1 VSAGR
6 ATELQALLSQS
17 AREAYRWFS
26 LMEPWKAPGPRRVYP
41 AVTLRTLHLAG
52 LVHFQSGVHLLRPPL
67 LAYAVEQHVR
77 TLIELLA
84 HAAWIQNEGGL
95 NAPLTAR
102 GRAICVELGMADAI
116 AQEFRLLESEGG
128 IKFPTQTLENSRYLA
143 EHFRQLHV
151 KDKCRCGGK
160 GHGFWTVKPTLI
172 KLANADKARLTTANL
187 LYGLWRTYS
196 RSTHHPRLEN
206 LAANVP
212 GGAALQRSSIAD
224 RSLWLQNLLLPQSY
238 LALAA
243 ASPFPA
249 AKRDI
254 GLSAEFLR
262 DSARRLGV
270 TVSDES

>member
-1 VSAGR
+1 M
-6 ATELQALLSQS
+6 
-17 AREAYRWFS
+17 EADRWFS
-26 LMEPWKAPGPRRVYP
+26 LTEPWKAPGPRRVYP

-52 LVHFQSGVHLLRPPL
+52 LVQFQAGVHLLRRPL

-84 HAAWIQNEGGL
+84 HAAWIQNEEGL

-102 GRAICVELGMADAI
+102 GRAICVELGMANAI
-116 AQEFRLLESEGG
+116 TNEFKLLETEGG
-128 IKFPTQTLENSRYLA
+128 IRFPSTTLENSRYLA
-143 EHFRQLHV
+143 EHFAQLHV
-151 KDKCRCGGK
+151 KDKCGCGGK
-160 GHGFWTVKPTLI
+160 GRGFWTVKPTLI

-196 RSTHHPRLEN
+196 RSTHHPRLEH

-212 GGAALQRSSIAD
+212 GGAALQPASVSD
-224 RSLWLQNLLLPQSY
+224 RSLWLQNLLLPQSF

-254 GLSAEFLR
+254 GFSSQFLR
-262 DSARRLGV
+262 DSVRLLGV
-270 TVSDES
+270 AASHEH